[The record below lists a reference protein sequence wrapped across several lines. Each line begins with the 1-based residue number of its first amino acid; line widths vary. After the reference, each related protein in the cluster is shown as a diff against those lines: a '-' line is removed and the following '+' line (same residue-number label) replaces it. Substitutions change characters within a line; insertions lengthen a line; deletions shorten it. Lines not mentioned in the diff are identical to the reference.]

1 MMLNLNFMAL
11 QKIILAFIISLT
23 SGISIAQTAGEI
35 TLIKTFGGTRF
46 EMDTLTLSPRQVMTI
61 LKDTPLAYEEF
72 KQAKKNYSTAG
83 VMGFA
88 GGLLIGFPVGT
99 LIAGGDPEWSLAIG
113 GAALLLGS
121 IPLNKAFQRHANNAL
136 DLHNKKYSSRVNTN
150 FYLTGTGFKLRFR
163 F

>member
-1 MMLNLNFMAL
+1 MLNLNFVAL
-11 QKIILAFIISLT
+11 RKLFLAFIVSFTASISL
-23 SGISIAQTAGEI
+23 AQTAGEI
-35 TLIKTFGGTRF
+35 TLVKTFGGARF
-46 EMDTLTLSPRQVMTI
+46 EMDTLTLSPQQVMTI

-72 KQAKKNYSTAG
+72 KQAKRNYSTAG

-88 GGLLIGFPVGT
+88 GGLLIGFPIGT

-121 IPLNKAFQRHANNAL
+121 IPLNKAFQRHASNAL
-136 DLHNKKYSSRVNTN
+136 DLHNKKYSSRISTN
-150 FYLTGTGFKLRFR
+150 FYLSGTGFKLRFR

>member
-1 MMLNLNFMAL
+1 L
-11 QKIILAFIISLT
+11 QKITLT
-23 SGISIAQTAGEI
+23 FVVSFFTTIALAQTAGEI
-35 TLIKTFGGTRF
+35 TMVKTFGGTRF
-46 EMDTLTLSPRQVMTI
+46 EMDTLTLSPRQVMEI

-83 VMGFA
+83 VMGFT

-99 LIAGGDPEWSLAIG
+99 LIAGGDPEWGLAIG

-136 DLHNKKYSSRVNTN
+136 DLHNKKFSSRINTN
-150 FYLTGTGFKLRFR
+150 FYFTGNGLRLRFC